1 MAEKIK
7 LVQGDTR
14 PVLRVTITDETT
26 GAAIPVSAATLKF
39 REAGATTTK
48 VSITGAIIDGPN
60 GVVDF
65 TWTNTALD
73 TAGEFEGEVEFTPSS
88 GGVQTV
94 FDLLKFK
101 VREQFA

>member
-14 PVLRVTITDETT
+14 PVLRVTITDDA
-26 GAAIPVSAATLKF
+26 GVAIPVSAATLKF
-39 REAGATTTK
+39 REAGASTLKAT
-48 VSITGAIIDGPN
+48 ITGVIIDGPN

-73 TAGEFEGEVEFTPSS
+73 TAGEFEGEVEFTPST
-88 GGVQTV
+88 GGTQTV
-94 FDLLKFK
+94 YDLLKFK